1 MGQKLDFK
9 AEPGLIVRNVQNN
22 DLYKYLGGT
31 KWVNLRTGNEG
42 EVPEEKVPQ
51 IFLLNVEATYF
62 WNEWEGFGD
71 MIRRLNLKI
80 DKTINNV

>member
-1 MGQKLDFK
+1 MKMEQKSDFK
-9 AEPGLIVRNVQNN
+9 REPGIVCRNTQNN
-22 DLYKYLGGT
+22 DMYQYLEGIRW
-31 KWVNLRTGNEG
+31 KNLRTGLEG

-71 MIRRLNLKI
+71 MVRRLNLKI
-80 DKTINNV
+80 DKP